1 MPYQAPSPK
10 GGRCAFGVLPIRVGR
25 DPGTGIPAM
34 STPGTSRT
42 HLDVI
47 LKQIWEAGK
56 GDVRIQLA
64 VVQRAA
70 DAAVLGELD
79 DELRELAAREA
90 HKLAGS
96 VGTLGFAGASKHARE
111 LELSFV
117 AGRPSAQCAARLA
130 DLARRCHAELFGLDD
145 AAGFGPGSGAPGQAI
160 AVEERNQTSLDLL
173 MVADDSPSAQRIIA
187 EAERRG
193 LASAL
198 VADLASARRL
208 LSRRAP
214 ELVLLDL
221 ALQEGVEAGLDLLTE
236 TAPDRPVLVVTD
248 PGQSVDRVEI
258 ARRGG
263 RGFLPHSL
271 TAISTVDAVIS
282 LRQRLRPVGTRVL
295 AVDDDPVTLATI
307 KASLVEAGLDLMTC
321 VDPTRFWALL
331 EEHEPD
337 LVMLDFDMP
346 TVSGPELCRALRN
359 DQRWASMPLL
369 FLTSRASADEV
380 HEMFDAGADDYV
392 HKPFV
397 GPELLARI
405 FNRLERLRL
414 YRTLADVDAL
424 TGVFNRRKSVEDIER
439 LLRIADR
446 AQQPVSLCVLDV
458 DDFKAINDQH
468 GHPAGD
474 AVLRGIGAA
483 LHRFLRGDD
492 VIARWGGDEFVVAMY
507 GMSSGD
513 GRHRIDDFLEE
524 IRDTSF
530 GAGHGA
536 QVTMSAGLAEYPV
549 DAADLDSLYRTADR
563 ALYIAKQEGRDRL
576 IHGGSER

>member
-1 MPYQAPSPK
+1 
-10 GGRCAFGVLPIRVGR
+10 
-25 DPGTGIPAM
+25 
-34 STPGTSRT
+34 
-42 HLDVI
+42 
-47 LKQIWEAGK
+47 
-56 GDVRIQLA
+56 
-64 VVQRAA
+64 
-70 DAAVLGELD
+70 
-79 DELRELAAREA
+79 
-90 HKLAGS
+90 
-96 VGTLGFAGASKHARE
+96 
-111 LELSFV
+111 
-117 AGRPSAQCAARLA
+117 
-130 DLARRCHAELFGLDD
+130 
-145 AAGFGPGSGAPGQAI
+145 
-160 AVEERNQTSLDLL
+160 

-380 HEMFDAGADDYV
+380 HEMFDAGAYDYV

-414 YRTLADVDAL
+414 YRTLADVYAL